1 MNYNLYMPTVSV
13 LLPCYNAAS
22 TLGEALNSLLNQT
35 FPDFEVIAVNDGSDD
50 LTHSIL
56 CEWANRDG

>member
-1 MNYNLYMPTVSV
+1 MPTVSV

-50 LTHSIL
+50 LT
-56 CEWANRDG
+56 